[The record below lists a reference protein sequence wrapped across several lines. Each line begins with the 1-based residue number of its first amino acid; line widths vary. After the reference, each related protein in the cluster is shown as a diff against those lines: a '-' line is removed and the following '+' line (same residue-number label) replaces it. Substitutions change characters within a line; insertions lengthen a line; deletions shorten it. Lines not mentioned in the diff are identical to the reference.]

1 MLVYIVDLILT
12 LGVMLIYFCLIMFT
26 GVLDVFLKHIHILNS
41 ATLGTMFGI
50 LMYMNCRT
58 EFTVINVEIH
68 PAICIVAGIVL
79 LLATLWAQSTKVG
92 FWIFAIIMSIVWAV
106 IPAMLTYAFT
116 RNMIWTIVIAVV
128 AVAINIFS
136 HIQSRKARD
145 EQL

>member
-12 LGVMLIYFCLIMFT
+12 FAVLLIYFCLIMFT
-26 GVLDVFLKHIHILNS
+26 GALNVFLRHIHILNS

-50 LMYMNCRT
+50 LMYMNYRT
-58 EFTVINVEIH
+58 DFTVINVEIH
-68 PAICIVAGIVL
+68 PAICIVSGIVL

-92 FWIFAIIMSIVWAV
+92 FWIFAIIMSIVWAF
-106 IPAMLTYAFT
+106 IPALLTYAFT
-116 RNMIWTIVIAVV
+116 RDKIWTIVVAVV

-136 HIQSRKARD
+136 HIQSRKARE